1 MRAEGAAYLFPV
13 RKTSALEPRNGE
25 QLPPAVILAG
35 GLGTRLRDVYSSGPK
50 CLAPVAGHPFLE
62 YVLTWLRLQGV
73 TEVVLCVGY
82 KRSSVKRYVGSGRK
96 WGLSVKYSIERRL
109 LGTGG
114 ALKKAER
121 LISGGRML
129 VINGDTLVK
138 ADLRELIR
146 FHERRRA
153 PVTMLLIRVRDSG
166 RYGAVRLDRRQ
177 RVTAFLE
184 KERQEQRA
192 RAPRRL
198 INAGVYILEKKVLG
212 RIRTLQPASLERD
225 VFPGLAESRRIGG
238 FVSNGRFIDIGVP
251 EDFWRAQR
259 ELREW

>member
-1 MRAEGAAYLFPV
+1 M
-13 RKTSALEPRNGE
+13 
-25 QLPPAVILAG
+25 
-35 GLGTRLRDVYSSGPK
+35 
-50 CLAPVAGHPFLE
+50 APVAGRPFLD
-62 YVLTWLRLQGV
+62 YLLRWLRQQGV
-73 TEVVLCVGY
+73 TRVVLCVGY
-82 KRSSVKRYVGSGRK
+82 KRSSVKKYVGSGQK
-96 WGLSVKYSIERRL
+96 WGLTVKYSAERRL

-114 ALKKAER
+114 AVKRAGSLVSDDR
-121 LISGGRML
+121 IL

-146 FHERRRA
+146 FHEKRRA

-177 RVTAFLE
+177 RITAFLE

-212 RIRTLQPASLERD
+212 RIRTRRPASLERD
-225 VFPGLAESRRIGG
+225 VFPRLAESGKIGG
-238 FVSNGRFIDIGVP
+238 FVSNGQFIDIGIP